1 MRRLSKG
8 VKKRGNALFK
18 RAPLAPPPM
27 MLPPTPFG
35 SFLPARKESGQDKKW
50 RRRPRRAV

>member
-18 RAPLAPPPM
+18 RAPLAPPL

-35 SFLPARKESGQDKKW
+35 PFPPARKESRQDKKW